1 MQELLNENFPEVWN
15 KFRPRPPTSR
25 WCKRRESL
33 GRPSRE
39 VGRGTQAERQI
50 NLKIDDAIINMMLGG

>member
-15 KFRPRPPTSR
+15 KFRPRPLASR
-25 WCKRRESL
+25 WCKRRESS
-33 GRPSRE
+33 GRPSRG

-50 NLKIDDAIINMMLGG
+50 NLKIEMF